1 MLWAKRENVE
11 EVMATLS
18 NILQLDQEHVF
29 HPWRAQGERN
39 STVVTGGK
47 GSYFID
53 NCGLYHLD
61 FHSGWGH
68 FLLGYQPPEI
78 INAIVEQVKKLCN
91 VTPDYASEPA
101 ALLGRVLSEIT
112 PGDLSKC
119 YFTTGGTDGI
129 ETAVKMA
136 RSFTGRSK
144 IISRYRSYH
153 GNTYGAGTISGDPRR
168 LALEPAVT
176 GIVRA
181 LDHYCY
187 RCSFSLTYPSC
198 GVHCA
203 DHIDELIELEG
214 PHNIA
219 AVLVEPLVASNG
231 GLVPPPEYW
240 PKLRAICDRHNILL
254 ISDEVVSGMGRTGT
268 WFGCDQYGVVPDL
281 LVTAKGLTAGMMPL
295 GAAIVRPEI
304 AEFFETRFLDAGLTY
319 QSHPVACAAALGTI
333 EYIRSRNLIEAAKA
347 KGNYLMSKLLELQ
360 KRHPSVGDVRGLGL
374 YVTVELV
381 SNRKTRE
388 PLVPWSSTVFSGPG
402 TSEVRRRL
410 LEKRVKVGWRWG
422 RFTVAPPL
430 TISESEIDEG
440 IAAIDYA
447 LCAAD
452 ELTTE

>member
-1 MLWAKRENVE
+1 MS
-11 EVMATLS
+11 TPP
-18 NILQLDQEHVF
+18 NILEHDRDHVF
-29 HPWRAQGERN
+29 HPWRAQCERS
-39 STVVTGGK
+39 STVVIGGQ

-53 NCGLYHLD
+53 DGGRRHLD

-68 FLLGYQPPEI
+68 LALGHQPPQI
-78 INAIVEQVKKLCN
+78 IEAIVQQVRKLCN

-101 ALLGRVLSEIT
+101 ALLGSLLADIT
-112 PGDLSKC
+112 PGDLFKSF
-119 YFTTGGTDGI
+119 FTTGGTDGI

-136 RSFTGRSK
+136 RAFTGRSK

-168 LALEPAVT
+168 LPLEPAVT
-176 GIVRA
+176 GTVRA

-187 RCSFSLTYPSC
+187 RCSFGLVYPSC

-219 AVLVEPLVASNG
+219 AVVVEPLVASNG

-240 PKLRAICDRHNILL
+240 PKLRAICDRHGILL
-254 ISDEVVSGMGRTGT
+254 IADEVVSGMGRTGN
-268 WFGCDQYGVVPDL
+268 WFGCDQYGVVPDV
-281 LVTAKGLTAGMMPL
+281 LVVAKGLTAGMMPL

-319 QSHPVACAAALGTI
+319 QSHPVACAAAIATI
-333 EYIRSRNLIEAAKA
+333 DYIRSNNLVEHAKS
-347 KGNYLMSKLLELQ
+347 KGRYLMSELLELQ
-360 KRHPSVGDVRGLGL
+360 KRHPSIGDVRGLGL
-374 YVTVELV
+374 YGTLELV
-381 SNRKTRE
+381 INRKNKV

-402 TSEVRRRL
+402 TREVNRRL
-410 LEKRVKVGWRWG
+410 LEKQVKVGLRWS
-422 RFTVAPPL
+422 RLTVAPPL
-430 TISESEIDEG
+430 TISEAEIDEG

-447 LCAAD
+447 LYAAD
-452 ELTTE
+452 ELTIE